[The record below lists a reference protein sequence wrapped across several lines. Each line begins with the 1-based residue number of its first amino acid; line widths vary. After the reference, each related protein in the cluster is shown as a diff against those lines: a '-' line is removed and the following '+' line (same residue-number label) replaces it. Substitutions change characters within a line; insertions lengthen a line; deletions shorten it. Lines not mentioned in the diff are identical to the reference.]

1 MQLLKKTG
9 AFLLAIGILIAL
21 IILIFRTPDIPLEKL
36 LPVYTYKASRFFEI
50 QGMQVHYRD
59 EGPRD
64 DKLPLVLLHGSG
76 SSLHTWDSLVLLFP
90 EKRCIRLDI
99 PGFGIT
105 GPHPKADYSTQ
116 TTIKI
121 LEELLQYLNADSCII
136 AGNSMGGFIGWTYAL
151 DHQTVKKLV
160 LIDAAGF
167 STGSASSNLGFRLA
181 KMPIVNQLVKVIT
194 PRSLVRK
201 SIEQSYGDPSK
212 VSDAIVNRYFDLNC
226 REGNRQAMID
236 RFKLPV
242 SGDTARLRE
251 IKIPVLILWGQKDQV
266 IPVAN
271 ADKFAAIL
279 TNNQKIIY
287 PKLGHVPM
295 EEDPVKVAEA
305 IRNWI
310 RQ

>member
-1 MQLLKKTG
+1 MRLLKKTG
-9 AFLLAIGILIAL
+9 AFLLVIGILIAL

-36 LPVYTYKASRFFEI
+36 LPVYTNKASRFFAI

-116 TTIKI
+116 NTIRI

-136 AGNSMGGFIGWTYAL
+136 AGNSMGGFIGWSYAL
-151 DHQTVKKLV
+151 DHPRVKKLI

-167 STGSASSNLGFRLA
+167 STGSARSNLGFRLA

-212 VSDAIVNRYFDLNC
+212 VTDAIVNRYFDMNC

-242 SGDTARLRE
+242 SGDTVRLRE

-279 TNNQKIIY
+279 PNNQKIIY

-295 EEDPVKVAEA
+295 EEDPVKVADA